1 MGQAPFLQNAWKL
14 ANDRLYKHKCRL
26 KALRNSC
33 TFDQY
38 NSLHDAKCLDCSVM
52 FFFSWHDIKP
62 SCSKSVLPCHL
73 KTVGLSSMG
82 EIRRNEW
89 TIYADLCCC
98 SLDFLVLVFL
108 MTSFHAPCIFRS
120 QRPSSASAY
129 TGSHP
134 VEICLSQ
141 NLAGKRKLTTVQNE
155 SFRKCWRQ
163 LTPSVSATLVCR
175 KHQSWHNISQPEIT
189 HLG

>member
-1 MGQAPFLQNAWKL
+1 MLRFFCHVFLFMAWYQALLFKV
-14 ANDRLYKHKCRL
+14 C
-26 KALRNSC
+26 S
-33 TFDQY
+33 
-38 NSLHDAKCLDCSVM
+38 SL
-52 FFFSWHDIKP
+52 P
-62 SCSKSVLPCHL
+62 SENCGIELHGWNTKKRMNHPQ
-73 KTVGLSSMG
+73 
-82 EIRRNEW
+82 I
-89 TIYADLCCC
+89 LCCC

-108 MTSFHAPCIFRS
+108 GMTSFHVPCIFRS

-175 KHQSWHNISQPEIT
+175 KHQSWHNISQPEIN